1 MNVHVPAHTLTA
13 IHAIAA
19 ERGCS
24 KTEVVVALL
33 NEGLAAFEE
42 RRGEFVRRRG

>member
-1 MNVHVPAHTLTA
+1 MNVHIPAHTMTA

-19 ERGCS
+19 ELSCS
-24 KTEVVVALL
+24 KTAVVIALF

-42 RRGEFVRRRG
+42 RRKEFSRRR